1 MHRYARDIIGCLN
14 HWVAGWVD
22 WNMVLDRQG
31 GPNWFKNWCIAP
43 VIVDPEQDEVY
54 FTPLYDV
61 MCHFSKFIRPGATV
75 LANDCA
81 DADVMTVA
89 TENEDGSYTVVCFN
103 QGDTGLHLEGCQRR
117 PHRVD
122 AQALQT
128 VVLTLPNSKTTHHG
142 LHLRSL
148 FPWVKSVWLWHACQ
162 PNVPSGPRRVHH
174 VGQDLDLQPFCGASS
189 NSAGVFDDHRPG
201 HGVHL

>member
-1 MHRYARDIIGCLN
+1 MDDLDRAHDMAPDKLLIETEGCIDAEVPVWQDDDWYWQKEATDWGFTWREEEKKYLHPKYSPVHRYARDIIGCLN

-31 GPNWFKNWCIAP
+31 GPNWFENWCIAP

-81 DADVMTVA
+81 DADVMAVA

-103 QGDTGLHLEGCQRR
+103 QGDTPRSVHIEGLPDEI
-117 PHRVD
+117 RVELD

-128 VVLTLPNSKTTHHG
+128 IVLN
-142 LHLRSL
+142 
-148 FPWVKSVWLWHACQ
+148 
-162 PNVPSGPRRVHH
+162 PSEH
-174 VGQDLDLQPFCGASS
+174 
-189 NSAGVFDDHRPG
+189 
-201 HGVHL
+201 

>member
-1 MHRYARDIIGCLN
+1 MREELKHCPVCEATSFEKA
-14 HWVAGWVD
+14 VETVD
-22 WNMVLDRQG
+22 YSTSKEAFTVQRCTECSL
-31 GPNWFKNWCIAP
+31 AP

-75 LANDCA
+75 LANDCE

-103 QGDTGLHLEGCQRR
+103 QGDTPRSVHLEGL
-117 PHRVD
+117 PTDVRVELD

-128 VVLTLPNSKTTHHG
+128 IVLT
-142 LHLRSL
+142 
-148 FPWVKSVWLWHACQ
+148 
-162 PNVPSGPRRVHH
+162 PSE
-174 VGQDLDLQPFCGASS
+174 L
-189 NSAGVFDDHRPG
+189 
-201 HGVHL
+201 